1 MEGWK
6 WEERKEEWRE
16 GGREGGKE
24 EANRFFWACA
34 CSLPW
39 PGVSETP
46 SGARPRVSVGSS
58 KLKCLFAIQECNT
71 YLYFG
76 FFTQFLKNI

>member
-6 WEERKEEWRE
+6 WEGRKEEWRE

-24 EANRFFWACA
+24 EANRFFRACA
-34 CSLPW
+34 CSMPW
-39 PGVSETP
+39 PGVCETP
-46 SGARPRVSVGSS
+46 SGDRPHQISLGSS
-58 KLKCLFAIQECNT
+58 KLKYLFAIQECNT

-76 FFTQFLKNI
+76 FLT